1 VYDLIPTP
9 KKSPDV
15 AESERKYGGFMT
27 TEHVF
32 CWLLHYALMLKHFEY
47 QTENKDR
54 IESDEKEQEKMF
66 CVSKN

>member
-1 VYDLIPTP
+1 
-9 KKSPDV
+9 
-15 AESERKYGGFMT
+15 
-27 TEHVF
+27 
-32 CWLLHYALMLKHFEY
+32 MLKHFEY